1 MKPIEFYS
9 FLKSNGFTEEEIF
22 EQAFKYIPN
31 DYKQLVDSGNWLGVS
46 TQNNFAFNISQEEL
60 SIIAREKT
68 TKIYPDP
75 KFKPIDRSSFYNY
88 EKIPINQNLQYET
101 PKTTENKLTEDI
113 RVPKIEEV
121 DNQLRNMSREEL
133 YGLNMPSNIRE
144 NPDSK
149 IYPDPTF
156 KPIDRSSFYNYE
168 ETPINQN
175 LQYEVPKTTENKLTE
190 DIRVPKIEEVDNQ
203 LRNMSREELY
213 GLNMP
218 SNIRE
223 NPDSNLASK
232 IQPIDEKMS
241 SEDLSKI
248 ELSKVQ
254 TIGEAMSGLS
264 EEELSKI
271 VIPLTPKSEKPDGK
285 DIDEH
290 FLEGISREQLSSLN
304 LPNINRIDE
313 HFLDGMNSEDLSKI
327 DIPSLNDSEGPK
339 QK

>member
-75 KFKPIDRSSFYNY
+75 K
-88 EKIPINQNLQYET
+88 
-101 PKTTENKLTEDI
+101 
-113 RVPKIEEV
+113 
-121 DNQLRNMSREEL
+121 
-133 YGLNMPSNIRE
+133 
-144 NPDSK
+144 
-149 IYPDPTF
+149 F